1 MKRILVDSSLA
12 STRIG
17 LVEDGELTELI
28 YENEKSQSIV
38 GNIYVGRIMSVHKG
52 MQACFID
59 IGEEK
64 NTYMQL
70 KKGDIVQPN
79 SHIVVQ
85 VQKDATGEK
94 GAVVTNKLS
103 FPGKFI
109 ILIPGDNGSVGI
121 SKKIENLAERE
132 KIKEILKYL
141 LPEGYGAIVR
151 TEGMEKTVDDY
162 QKEVK
167 KLYEIS
173 EKVIQKSM
181 YEKALSLIYKEDD
194 VVLKSARDLFGVS
207 IDEIVLN
214 DKEQYEILKNEVKDR
229 PERVVFYDG
238 QVQMFE
244 NYMVESQAKKILNKK
259 VWLKSGGFIVIEQTE
274 ACVVI
279 DVNTGKYTGKKDF
292 QETVFK
298 TNLEAANE
306 IAKQLRLRNL
316 SGMIIVDF
324 IDMKEEIKKEL
335 LAEVLEKAVKK
346 DRIKT
351 TVVGMTELG
360 LMQITRKKIRV
371 PILEKLTIG
380 CSCCNGYG
388 YVGNSEYISD
398 LIEREVVSVFANT
411 TFDEVIVRSNKRILK
426 AFDLNDSTRKYRI
439 EKKFSK
445 KIELIEIET
454 LEYGYYEVK
463 GVAKNA
469 KSQ

>member
-17 LVEDGELTELI
+17 LVEDGELTEFI
-28 YENEKSQSIV
+28 YENEKEQSIV
-38 GNIYVGRIMSVHKG
+38 GNIYVGRVMSVHKG

-59 IGEEK
+59 IGAEK

-70 KKGDIVQPN
+70 EKGKIIQPN
-79 SHIVVQ
+79 SYIAVQ

-94 GAVVTNKLS
+94 GAVVTDKLS
-103 FPGKFI
+103 LAGKFVV
-109 ILIPGDNGSVGI
+109 LIPEDKGSIGI
-121 SKKIENLAERE
+121 SKRIEDLGERE
-132 KIKEILKYL
+132 RIKEILAAI

-151 TEGMEKTVDDY
+151 TEGMGKTFDDY
-162 QKEVK
+162 QEEVK
-167 KLYEIS
+167 KLYSLS

-181 YEKALSLIYKEDD
+181 YEKALSIIYKEED
-194 VVLKSARDLFGVS
+194 VVLKSARDLFGASV
-207 IDEIVLN
+207 DEIVLN
-214 DKEQYEILKNEVKDR
+214 DKEQYEILQREVKDR

-238 QVQMFE
+238 AVQLFE
-244 NYMVESQAKKILNKK
+244 NYLVESQAQKVLHKK
-259 VWLKSGGFIVIEQTE
+259 VWLKSGGFIIIEQTE

-298 TNLEAANE
+298 TNMEAVKE

-324 IDMKEEIKKEL
+324 IDMKEDSKKEL
-335 LAEVLEKAVKK
+335 LTQSLEKAVKK

-360 LMQITRKKIRV
+360 LMQITRKKTRI
-371 PILEKLTIG
+371 PLLEKLTVG
-380 CSCCNGYG
+380 CPCCKGHG
-388 YVGNSEYISD
+388 YVGNLEYISD
-398 LIEREVVSVFANT
+398 LIEREVVSIFANT
-411 TFDEVIVRSNKRILK
+411 TFDEVIVRSNKRVLK
-426 AFDLNDSTRKYRI
+426 AFGMKDGTRKNGI
-439 EKKFSK
+439 EKKFGK
-445 KIELIEIET
+445 KIELEEIET

-469 KSQ
+469 KS